1 MEEDYPSGKHA
12 LMSNIDNQNYS
23 IVQIIPYFGKW
34 PEYFDL
40 YLYSCSR
47 NPMIKFI
54 FYTDC
59 PIPNKVYD
67 NTVFR
72 SVSYRDY
79 CTFVGQKLGITFTPP
94 LMHINSLI

>member
-1 MEEDYPSGKHA
+1 MEEDYSIGKHTV
-12 LMSNIDNQNYS
+12 MSNMESSNYLV
-23 IVQIIPYFGKW
+23 VQIIPYFGRW

-59 PIPNKVYD
+59 PIPKNVYK
-67 NTVFR
+67 NTDFR
-72 SVSYRDY
+72 SISYKDY
-79 CTFVGQKLGITFTPP
+79 CEFVGKKLGISFTPP
-94 LMHINSLI
+94 MCINSLI